1 MSPAQLYESPFYIA
15 FGPLGSALLA
25 GFAALDWWGRPYL
38 TQLGQD
44 YLNSVRDA

>member
-1 MSPAQLYESPFYIA
+1 MTPAQLYESPFCIA

-38 TQLGQD
+38 TEAGSR
-44 YLNSVRDA
+44 YLAGRE